1 MLCGCIDIGTN
12 TTRVLVAEAR
22 DGVSPRCSS
31 RRAFTR
37 LGRGLKAG
45 GTISP
50 RGSPRPR
57 GVVAEQRALAERVGA
72 VHVRIV
78 ATAVIR
84 RAANRDEF
92 CAAMR
97 EHGGVEVCVLD
108 GDEEARLAFLGA
120 TRTLG
125 GAAAA
130 GASASSTSAAA
141 RRRSPSGRSSGGVE
155 WSASF
160 DFGSGFLADSYLHS
174 DPPAASELEAV
185 RAHAA
190 GVLEGVA
197 PPAVESAV
205 AVGGSAA
212 SLRTARR
219 RGARPGDAAAGA
231 ARALGGAGRRGR
243 AALRARSRARAAPAR
258 RHPRARR
265 RRARPGSAAA
275 DRHAAACARAC
286 CSTWPGFAQATAKP
300 RRDPS
305 GGGRRITNR

>member
-22 DGVSPRCSS
+22 DGVLTEVLQQK
-31 RRAFTR
+31 AFTR

-50 RGSPRPR
+50 EKIAETAR
-57 GVVAEQRALAERVGA
+57 VVAEQRALAERVGA

-84 RAANRDEF
+84 RAANKHEF
-92 CAAMR
+92 CAALR
-97 EHGGVEVCVLD
+97 ELGGVEVCVLD
-108 GDEEARLAFLGA
+108 GHEEARLAFLGA

-125 GAAAA
+125 APLPGRV
-130 GASASSTSAAA
+130 GVVDVGGGSTEIAV
-141 RRRSPSGRSSGGVE
+141 GTLEGGVE

-197 PPAVESAV
+197 PPAVDSAV

-212 SLRTARR
+212 SLRTLVGAVLDPETLQRALRVLSEAPAVEVARR
-219 RGARPGDAAAGA
+219 FGLDPERVKLLPAGILALDAAAHVLGHPLQIGKGGLREGVLLDMSGLCPSDRQAGA
-231 ARALGGAGRRGR
+231 
-243 AALRARSRARAAPAR
+243 
-258 RHPRARR
+258 
-265 RRARPGSAAA
+265 
-275 DRHAAACARAC
+275 
-286 CSTWPGFAQATAKP
+286 
-300 RRDPS
+300 
-305 GGGRRITNR
+305 